1 MKNKFLKIL
10 IILLVI
16 LLAEVIVFFAL
27 QNYQTIQLRD
37 QFTLKSEMERLN
49 QEKEKKK
56 LLDEFDKNK
65 YLASGKDAYERIYNN
80 KQDDIVDLIQKL
92 VLEAFPNNWKIDV
105 KAEEFTNF
113 ILLVQVDVKSNESA
127 VTDIIKN
134 LVPVLDH
141 SDGYLKNVAIYNEK
155 HQCYLFFDENALN
168 ELVKNK
174 KLGTNTTNEA
184 KRKGEEFLRHNSI
197 KIDFKEING
206 HIFIPVIVIGEYG
219 SPETIMMLLDT
230 GASMTIISLE
240 LAQKTGQEDLD
251 GVPQETFSTA
261 NGSMT
266 CPIVQREII
275 VGELDRKQAVAV
287 NLEDDSNLLGVDF
300 FESRDYIIDSTSKC
314 IYVWN
319 K

>member
-10 IILLVI
+10 IILSVI
-16 LLAEVIVFFAL
+16 LLAEVIVFFVL
-27 QNYQTIQLRD
+27 PNYQTNQLRD

-65 YLASGKDAYERIYNN
+65 YLATGKDAYERIYNN
-80 KQDDIVDLIQKL
+80 KQGDIVDLIQKL
-92 VLEAFPNNWKIDV
+92 ALEAFPNNWKMDV
-105 KAEEFTNF
+105 KVEEFTNF
-113 ILLVQVDVKSNESA
+113 ILLVQVDVKSNEPA

-134 LVPVLDH
+134 LVPVLDN

-168 ELVKNK
+168 GLIKNK
-174 KLGTNTTNEA
+174 NMGTNAINEA
-184 KRKGEEFLRHNSI
+184 KKKGEGFLRYNAI
-197 KIDFKEING
+197 KIDFQEING
-206 HIFIPVIVIGEYG
+206 HIFIPVIVAGEYG
-219 SPETIMMLLDT
+219 SYETIMMLDT

-240 LAQKTGQEDLD
+240 LAQKTGDEDLN
-251 GVPQETFSTA
+251 EISRRTFSTA
-261 NGSMT
+261 NGLIS

-275 VGELDRKQAVAV
+275 VGDTYKKQAVAV
-287 NLEDDSNLLGVDF
+287 NLEDDSNLLGIDF
-300 FESRDYIIDSTSKC
+300 FESREYIIDNPSKC
-314 IYVWN
+314 IYIWN

>member
-1 MKNKFLKIL
+1 MKNNFIKIL

-16 LLAEVIVFFAL
+16 LLAEVIVFFVL
-27 QNYQTIQLRD
+27 QNYQTNQLRD
-37 QFTLKSEMERLN
+37 QFTLKGEMERLN

-65 YLASGKDAYERIYNN
+65 YLATGKDAYERIYNN
-80 KQDDIVDLIQKL
+80 KQGDIVALIQKL
-92 VLEAFPNNWKIDV
+92 ALEAFPNNWKLDV
-105 KAEEFTNF
+105 KVEEFTNF
-113 ILLVQVDVKSNESA
+113 ILLVQVDVKSNEPT
-127 VTDIIKN
+127 VTDIIKS
-134 LVPVLDH
+134 LVPVLDN
-141 SDGYLKNVAIYNEK
+141 SDGYLKNVSIYNEK

-168 ELVKNK
+168 GVIKNK
-174 KLGTNTTNEA
+174 NLGTNAINEA
-184 KRKGEEFLRHNSI
+184 KRKGEEFLRYNAI
-197 KIDFKEING
+197 KIDFQEING
-206 HIFIPVIVIGEYG
+206 HIFIPVIVVGEYG
-219 SPETIMMLLDT
+219 SYEIIMMLDT

-251 GVPQETFSTA
+251 GVSQETFSTA
-261 NGSMT
+261 KGLIS

-275 VGELDRKQAVAV
+275 VGDIYKKKAVAV

>member
-1 MKNKFLKIL
+1 
-10 IILLVI
+10 
-16 LLAEVIVFFAL
+16 
-27 QNYQTIQLRD
+27 
-37 QFTLKSEMERLN
+37 MEKLN

-65 YLASGKDAYERIYNN
+65 YLASGKNAYERIYNN
-80 KQDDIVDLIQKL
+80 KQSDIVDLMQKL
-92 VLEAFPNNWKIDV
+92 ALEAFPDNWKIEV

-113 ILLVQVDVKSNESA
+113 ILLVQVDVKSNEPA
-127 VTDIIKN
+127 VTDVIN
-134 LVPVLDH
+134 YLVPVLDN

-168 ELVKNK
+168 ELIKNK
-174 KLGTNTTNEA
+174 KLGTNAINEV
-184 KRKGEEFLRHNSI
+184 KRKGEGFLRYNAI
-197 KIDFKEING
+197 KIDFQEING

-230 GASMTIISLE
+230 GASMTLISLE

-261 NGSMT
+261 KGLIS

-275 VGELDRKQAVAV
+275 VGDLDIKQAIAV
-287 NLEDDSNLLGVDF
+287 NLEDDSNLIGMDF
-300 FESRDYIIDSTSKC
+300 FKSREYIIDNPSKC
-314 IYVWN
+314 IYIWN